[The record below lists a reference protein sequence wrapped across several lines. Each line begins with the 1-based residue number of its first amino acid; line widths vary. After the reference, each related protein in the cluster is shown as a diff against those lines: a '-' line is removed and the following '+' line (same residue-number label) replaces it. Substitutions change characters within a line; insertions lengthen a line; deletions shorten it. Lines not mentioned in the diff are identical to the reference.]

1 MYAFGFGL
9 NFITATIAAV
19 SIGIGIDYA
28 IHMTQRFREELS
40 RSRNKEEALR
50 KAAAGTGIALIASAV
65 SSIIGFGIMGF
76 APMPMFSSY
85 GILTATMILMAA
97 VASLLV
103 LPSLLLLVT
112 RDLSETSLVGDTDAP
127 KE

>member
-1 MYAFGFGL
+1 MCCIVVCRACR
-9 NFITATIAAV
+9 AV
-19 SIGIGIDYA
+19 CKASY
-28 IHMTQRFREELS
+28 LS
-40 RSRNKEEALR
+40 SQS
-50 KAAAGTGIALIASAV
+50 AAAGTGIALIASAV

-103 LPSLLLLVT
+103 LPSLLLLVK
-112 RDLSETSLVGDTDAP
+112 RDLSETSIVGDTDAP